1 MLRFVNREFWGGD
14 QWQRKG
20 IFFQVSERS
29 TLGLRQCLQLLQCVA
44 PSLHTTS
51 APVPAALWF
60 LQQQDS
66 ASADDPSNTLPCTAR
81 RLAAPFYN
89 SGQEVS

>member
-1 MLRFVNREFWGGD
+1 MLRFVNREFWGDD

-20 IFFQVSERS
+20 IFFQVSGGS
-29 TLGLRQCLQLLQCVA
+29 TLGLPQCLQLLQCVA
-44 PSLHTTS
+44 PSLRTTS
-51 APVPAALWF
+51 APVPAVLWF

-66 ASADDPSNTLPCTAR
+66 ASPDDPSNTLPCTAWW
-81 RLAAPFYN
+81 LTAPFYN